1 MEVKNQTRKVTK
13 VLARKIIHQNLREV
27 EKLYFVNF

>member
-1 MEVKNQTRKVTK
+1 MELEVKNQTRKVTK

-27 EKLYFVNF
+27 RKLLFC